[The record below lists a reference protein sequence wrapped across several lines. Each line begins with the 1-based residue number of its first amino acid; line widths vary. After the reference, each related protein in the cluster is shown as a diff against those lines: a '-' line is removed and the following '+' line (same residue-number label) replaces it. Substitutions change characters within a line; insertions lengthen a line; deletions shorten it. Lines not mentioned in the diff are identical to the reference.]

1 MPTFLSLDRGI
12 YGGDSL
18 WYHLPFAAE
27 FARTGSIT
35 ALHFTDPLYLDWF
48 YPQNSELVHATGI
61 TLFGNDFLSPLINL
75 GWLGLALLAAWC
87 IGRPWKAGA
96 ISLTAVAIV
105 LAADLMFSRQP
116 GNANNDIVGLALL
129 LAAIAILVTD
139 RERRTQALIV
149 AGLAAGLALG
159 TKLTLLI
166 PVVALTIG
174 VIAIAAK
181 GTRKAATAA
190 WGIPLLAGGG
200 FWYARNLIVAGN
212 PLPWQKLG
220 PLPRSE
226 ALEGRDPFT
235 IVHYATDT
243 SVWRHYFFPGLDERL
258 GDLWPLILALAALG
272 VILALWRGGRLERML
287 ALVALVTAVAY
298 VLTPLSASGP
308 EGAPLGFRLNLRY
321 LAPAL
326 AIGLV
331 LLAAPAA
338 RWPKREQASAAGIL
352 GLLVV
357 VLLVG
362 QSPLAALDD
371 GYLPQALLVAA
382 AAGAVVAAALLLGR
396 GTSPLVLAGAG
407 AVLLALVVGLGW
419 FEQRDYT
426 DQRYALDAPHYPRP
440 PEHPG
445 TELSRGLGAA
455 YQWARGERDQKI
467 GLGGTT
473 GAFFQ
478 YGLYGPDSSN
488 DVRYV
493 GKRGPRGSFDEIAT
507 CPEWRTAVNEG
518 GYRFLVTSPGYDQ
531 DQPDK
536 PLPAPFTEW
545 TASDPAAQPVLQESL
560 VNVFRIDGPLD
571 PAACP

>member
-1 MPTFLSLDRGI
+1 
-12 YGGDSL
+12 
-18 WYHLPFAAE
+18 
-27 FARTGSIT
+27 
-35 ALHFTDPLYLDWF
+35 
-48 YPQNSELVHATGI
+48 
-61 TLFGNDFLSPLINL
+61 
-75 GWLGLALLAAWC
+75 
-87 IGRPWKAGA
+87 
-96 ISLTAVAIV
+96 
-105 LAADLMFSRQP
+105 
-116 GNANNDIVGLALL
+116 
-129 LAAIAILVTD
+129 
-139 RERRTQALIV
+139 
-149 AGLAAGLALG
+149 
-159 TKLTLLI
+159 
-166 PVVALTIG
+166 
-174 VIAIAAK
+174 
-181 GTRKAATAA
+181 
-190 WGIPLLAGGG
+190 
-200 FWYARNLIVAGN
+200 
-212 PLPWQKLG
+212 
-220 PLPRSE
+220 
-226 ALEGRDPFT
+226 
-235 IVHYATDT
+235 
-243 SVWRHYFFPGLDERL
+243 
-258 GDLWPLILALAALG
+258 
-272 VILALWRGGRLERML
+272 ML

-338 RWPKREQASAAGIL
+338 RWPKREQATAAGIL

-357 VLLVG
+357 VLLAG

-371 GYLPQALLVAA
+371 GYLLQALLVAV
-382 AAGAVVAAALLLGR
+382 AAGAIVAAALLARR
-396 GTSPLVLAGAG
+396 GTSTLILAGAG
-407 AVLLALVVGLGW
+407 AALLALVVGLGW
-419 FEQRDYT
+419 LEQRDYT

-445 TELSRGLGAA
+445 TELSQGLGAA

-493 GKRGPRGSFDEIAT
+493 GKRGPRGSFDEITT
-507 CPEWRTAVNEG
+507 CADWRSAVNEG
-518 GYRFLVTSPGYDQ
+518 GYGFLVTTPGYDQ

-545 TASDPAAQPVLQESL
+545 TASDPAARPVLQERL

-571 PAACP
+571 PAACK